1 MQRVRKL
8 QLNVGDA
15 GACGGGACASGR
27 SGGAGCGSSGAGC
40 GGGSLAGGRHSLELY
55 LELYLHPLIECFY
68 SLYHAGH
75 RHAFL
80 RFSISGLC
88 AFAYYCL
95 RGHESWLA
103 SLRIGLRMGI
113 SPKPS
118 MLEVKSLLGSR
129 RDLHKHD

>member
-15 GACGGGACASGR
+15 GACGGGACASGH

-40 GGGSLAGGRHSLELY
+40 GGGSLAGGRGLY

-68 SLYHAGH
+68 SLYHAEH

-80 RFSISGLC
+80 RFFNIWIVCGF
-88 AFAYYCL
+88 AFHYF
-95 RGHESWLA
+95 RGHISWLA
-103 SLRIGLRMGI
+103 LLRFGLRMGI

-118 MLEVKSLLGSR
+118 MLEV
-129 RDLHKHD
+129 